1 MTSLSEQL
9 SAVRKSQWEAQ
20 LDAFRTFG
28 TRALDSAEQ
37 LIVLNLKTSRASV
50 EQATETFRHLLEASN
65 SHDLFALGS
74 TAQNQWQQFFAYG
87 RELMGIATG
96 TRVRTWSTQPAPSL
110 PSPLQ
115 IVPAPTANVPTSV
128 PQVLEQAA
136 IATAEATT
144 VHGELAR
151 AAVDTGSALAEA
163 ALDAGQQAVGRT
175 AQAAQDTAQA
185 TAQAVERT
193 AQAAQDTAQTTAQAA
208 TQAAAAA
215 PVPAAP
221 TELQAETAH
230 ATPAESPAAPAPVIS
245 AETLEEVVAVAPP
258 APAPDP
264 VETAIADDV
273 PPAKET
279 PLAKALNDVAP
290 KPASAEHPIASTVP
304 LEAGPD
310 VELPPVAPVDSTPPL
325 RVATQ
330 GPRTPRAPRKK

>member
-50 EQATETFRHLLEASN
+50 EQATETFKHVLEAGN
-65 SHDLFALGS
+65 PRDLFALGS
-74 TAQNQWQQFFAYG
+74 TAQDQWQQFFAYG

-96 TRVRTWSTQPAPSL
+96 THVRAWWSTQALPALSL
-110 PSPLQ
+110 PLQ
-115 IVPAPTANVPTSV
+115 IVPAPTANVPTSM
-128 PQVLEQAA
+128 PQAFEQAA
-136 IATAEATT
+136 IAAADAATMY
-144 VHGELAR
+144 GEIAS
-151 AAVDTGSALAEA
+151 AAADTGSALAEA
-163 ALDAGQQAVGRT
+163 ALDTGRH
-175 AQAAQDTAQA
+175 
-185 TAQAVERT
+185 AVERT
-193 AQAAQDTAQTTAQAA
+193 AWAAHE
-208 TQAAAAA
+208 TQAAARSAVQT
-215 PVPAAP
+215 PVAAAP

-230 ATPAESPAAPAPVIS
+230 AAPAETPAAPAPVIS

-304 LEAGPD
+304 LEAGAD
-310 VELPPVAPVDSTPPL
+310 VELPPVAPVESTPPL

-330 GPRTPRAPRKK
+330 APRAQRAPRKK

>member
-50 EQATETFRHLLEASN
+50 EQAASTFKQLLEVTTPR
-65 SHDLFALGS
+65 DLFALGS
-74 TAQNQWQQFFAYG
+74 TAQDQWQHVFAYG
-87 RELMGIATG
+87 RELMGIASG
-96 TRVRTWSTQPAPSL
+96 THAGTWSTQPVPGL

-115 IVPAPTANVPTSV
+115 MVPAPTINMPTSM
-128 PQVLEQAA
+128 PQAFEQAA
-136 IATAEATT
+136 IAAADAATMY
-144 VHGELAR
+144 GEIAS
-151 AAVDTGSALAEA
+151 AAADTGSALAEA
-163 ALDAGQQAVGRT
+163 ALDTGRH
-175 AQAAQDTAQA
+175 
-185 TAQAVERT
+185 AVERT
-193 AQAAQDTAQTTAQAA
+193 AWAAHE
-208 TQAAAAA
+208 TQAAAQAA
-215 PVPAAP
+215 ARSVVQTPVADAP

-230 ATPAESPAAPAPVIS
+230 AAPAETPATPAPVIS
-245 AETLEEVVAVAPP
+245 AETLEEVVAVTPP

-290 KPASAEHPIASTVP
+290 KPASAEHPVAATVP
-304 LEAGPD
+304 LEAGAD
-310 VELPPVAPVDSTPPL
+310 VELPPVTPVDATPPL
-325 RVATQ
+325 RVVTQ
-330 GPRTPRAPRKK
+330 APKAQRAPRKK